1 MAGRNR
7 AERASKQWSIP
18 SKLTLGAVPIVVVA
32 LLLGVFLVWSLAT
45 SGDVWLAVTVGVVV
59 GLVALGSL
67 LVAYRMG
74 RAMGTRIGAVTNA
87 ARRVAHKDLV
97 DLLDALRTS
106 DPGSDAIPPLGLDI
120 DSGDEIGDLSR
131 SFENMHRAL
140 IDTSS
145 RQVESL
151 RVGVSGI
158 LVTLARRNSSLVD
171 RQLAL
176 LDELESREEDPET
189 LGGYYQVDHLAA
201 RMRRNAESLLVLAG
215 SESPRVWAKA
225 TDISDVVRA
234 ALSEVDEYQ
243 RVELLALEP
252 ARLSAGAVTDV
263 AHLLAELFE
272 NSLQFSPPAEPVR
285 VTGLFDVDGYELS
298 ISDRGV
304 GMSDPRLA
312 ELNRILERPPAL
324 GLSVE
329 PTMGI
334 YVVAKLAHRH
344 GLDVQLIPSVP
355 GITVK
360 VTIPRDRLEMA
371 RVEPDYDDIIDLTQ
385 PEMIETADPR
395 AGCGGACRLS
405 PGWKLEICRCASRAE
420 PSARRSRQRA
430 SRQERAA
437 TASGRRWS
445 ITTGAGPRHRGRAM
459 TDAAT
464 NLNWLLERLCATV
477 PAIKQAVVVSSDG
490 LAMAKSQDVDRETA
504 ERLAAVSSGMIGL
517 AYGSAGRFGAGAV
530 SNIIVEMQQGWLF
543 ITGIRHGSLLC
554 CLTSK
559 EIDLG
564 AVAFE
569 MSIFVQRVGDS
580 LTPDVREELKARLV
594 EPEPA

>member
-1 MAGRNR
+1 MAGRTR
-7 AERASKQWSIP
+7 ADSASKQWSIP
-18 SKLTLGAVPIVVVA
+18 SKLTLAMVPIAVVA
-32 LLLGVFLVWSLAT
+32 MLLGVFLVWSLAN
-45 SGDVWLAVTVGVVV
+45 SGDIWLAVIVGVVV
-59 GLVALGSL
+59 GLVAIGSL
-67 LVAYRMG
+67 LVAFRMG
-74 RAMGTRIGAVTNA
+74 RVIGTRIGDVTRA
-87 ARRVAHKDLV
+87 ARRVAHKDIV
-97 DLLDALRTS
+97 ELLDALRSS
-106 DPGSDAIPPLGLDI
+106 DSGTAVIPPLGLDT

-140 IDTSS
+140 IDTSA
-145 RQVESL
+145 RQMESL
-151 RVGVSGI
+151 RVGVSSI

-176 LDELESREEDPET
+176 LDELESREEDPAT

-215 SESPRVWAKA
+215 AESPRLWAKT

-272 NSLQFSPPAEPVR
+272 NSVQFSPPSEPVR

-344 GLDVQLIPSVP
+344 GLSVQLIPSVP
-355 GITVK
+355 GITARL
-360 VTIPRDRLEMA
+360 TIPRERLETA
-371 RVEPDYDDIIDLTQ
+371 RVVDPELEVIDLTQ
-385 PEMIETADPR
+385 PEMIEPAPPEPIPVTA
-395 AGCGGACRLS
+395 GNV
-405 PGWKLEICRCASRAE
+405 AE
-420 PSARRSRQRA
+420 PEAADLPVRIPGRAFREEEPAPSIAASDGGGTLRSAL
-430 SRQERAA
+430 
-437 TASGRRWS
+437 
-445 ITTGAGPRHRGRAM
+445 IDYNRGRSEAE
-459 TDAAT
+459 A
-464 NLNWLLERLCATV
+464 
-477 PAIKQAVVVSSDG
+477 
-490 LAMAKSQDVDRETA
+490 REDT
-504 ERLAAVSSGMIGL
+504 EN
-517 AYGSAGRFGAGAV
+517 
-530 SNIIVEMQQGWLF
+530 SN
-543 ITGIRHGSLLC
+543 
-554 CLTSK
+554 
-559 EIDLG
+559 D
-564 AVAFE
+564 
-569 MSIFVQRVGDS
+569 
-580 LTPDVREELKARLV
+580 
-594 EPEPA
+594 

>member
-1 MAGRNR
+1 MAGRIR
-7 AERASKQWSIP
+7 SESASKQWSIP
-18 SKLTLGAVPIVVVA
+18 SKLTLSVVPIVVVA

-74 RAMGTRIGAVTNA
+74 RTMGARIGDVTRA

-97 DLLDALRTS
+97 DLVDALRIS
-106 DPGSDAIPPLGLDI
+106 EPGSEVVPPLGLDI
-120 DSGDEIGDLSR
+120 DSADEIGDLSR

-140 IDTSS
+140 IDISA
-145 RQVESL
+145 RQMESL
-151 RVGVSGI
+151 RVGVSSI

-176 LDELESREEDPET
+176 LDELESREEDPAT
-189 LGGYYQVDHLAA
+189 LGGYYQVDHLAT

-215 SESPRVWAKA
+215 SESPRLWAKA

-272 NSLQFSPPAEPVR
+272 NSVQFSPPSEPVR

-298 ISDRGV
+298 ISDHGV

-329 PTMGI
+329 PTMGM

-344 GLDVQLIPSVP
+344 GLTVQLIPSVP

-360 VTIPRDRLEMA
+360 VTIPRDRLELA
-371 RVEPDYDDIIDLTQ
+371 KAAGPDYEVIDLTQ
-385 PEMIETADPR
+385 PEMIEAADPEPVPV
-395 AGCGGACRLS
+395 AA
-405 PGWKLEICRCASRAE
+405 AQVAE
-420 PSARRSRQRA
+420 PETGDLPVRIPGRA
-430 SRQERAA
+430 FREEDPAP
-437 TASGRRWS
+437 S
-445 ITTGAGPRHRGRAM
+445 ITAGEGGGTLRSALVDYNRGRAE
-459 TDAAT
+459 AEA
-464 NLNWLLERLCATV
+464 EGE
-477 PAIKQAVVVSSDG
+477 SDG
-490 LAMAKSQDVDRETA
+490 
-504 ERLAAVSSGMIGL
+504 
-517 AYGSAGRFGAGAV
+517 
-530 SNIIVEMQQGWLF
+530 
-543 ITGIRHGSLLC
+543 
-554 CLTSK
+554 
-559 EIDLG
+559 
-564 AVAFE
+564 
-569 MSIFVQRVGDS
+569 
-580 LTPDVREELKARLV
+580 
-594 EPEPA
+594 

>member
-1 MAGRNR
+1 MGAKVAGRNR
-7 AERASKQWSIP
+7 AEPASRQWSIP
-18 SKLTLGAVPIVVVA
+18 SKLTLAAVPIVVVA
-32 LLLGVFLVWSLAT
+32 LLLGVFLVWWLAT
-45 SGDVWLAVTVGVVV
+45 SGDIWLAMTVGIVV
-59 GLVALGSL
+59 GLVAVGSL

-74 RAMGTRIGAVTNA
+74 RAIGTRIAAVTNA

-140 IDTSS
+140 IDTST
-145 RQVESL
+145 RQMESL
-151 RVGVSGI
+151 RLGVSGI

-272 NSLQFSPPAEPVR
+272 NSLQFSPPTEPVR
-285 VTGLFDVDGYELS
+285 VTGLFEVDGYELS
-298 ISDRGV
+298 ISDHGV
-304 GMSDPRLA
+304 GLSDPRLA
-312 ELNRILERPPAL
+312 EMNRILERPPAL

-334 YVVAKLAHRH
+334 FVVAKLAHRH
-344 GLDVQLIPSVP
+344 GLSVQLIPSVP

-371 RVEPDYDDIIDLTQ
+371 RVEPDYDVIDLTQ
-385 PEMIETADPR
+385 PEMIETPSPEPVAVAPVPVAELEAGDLPVRIPGR
-395 AGCGGACRLS
+395 AFREEEPATSIAAGEGGGTLR
-405 PGWKLEICRCASRAE
+405 
-420 PSARRSRQRA
+420 SALVDYN
-430 SRQERAA
+430 
-437 TASGRRWS
+437 
-445 ITTGAGPRHRGRAM
+445 RGRAE
-459 TDAAT
+459 AEAQG
-464 NLNWLLERLCATV
+464 E
-477 PAIKQAVVVSSDG
+477 SD
-490 LAMAKSQDVDRETA
+490 D
-504 ERLAAVSSGMIGL
+504 
-517 AYGSAGRFGAGAV
+517 
-530 SNIIVEMQQGWLF
+530 
-543 ITGIRHGSLLC
+543 
-554 CLTSK
+554 
-559 EIDLG
+559 
-564 AVAFE
+564 
-569 MSIFVQRVGDS
+569 
-580 LTPDVREELKARLV
+580 
-594 EPEPA
+594 

>member
-1 MAGRNR
+1 MAGRIR
-7 AERASKQWSIP
+7 SESASKQWSIP
-18 SKLTLGAVPIVVVA
+18 SKLTLSVVPIVVVA

-74 RAMGTRIGAVTNA
+74 RTMGARIGDVTRA

-97 DLLDALRTS
+97 DLVDALRIS
-106 DPGSDAIPPLGLDI
+106 EPGSEVVPPLGLDI
-120 DSGDEIGDLSR
+120 DSADEIGDLSR

-140 IDTSS
+140 IDISA
-145 RQVESL
+145 RQMESL
-151 RVGVSGI
+151 RVGVSSI

-176 LDELESREEDPET
+176 LDELESREEDPAT
-189 LGGYYQVDHLAA
+189 LGGYYQVDHLAT

-215 SESPRVWAKA
+215 SESPRLWAKA

-272 NSLQFSPPAEPVR
+272 NSVQFSPPSEPVR

-298 ISDRGV
+298 ISDHGV

-329 PTMGI
+329 PTMGM

-344 GLDVQLIPSVP
+344 GLTVQLIPSVP

-360 VTIPRDRLEMA
+360 VTIPRDRLELA
-371 RVEPDYDDIIDLTQ
+371 KSAGPDYEVIDLTQ
-385 PEMIETADPR
+385 PEMIEAADPEPVPV
-395 AGCGGACRLS
+395 AA
-405 PGWKLEICRCASRAE
+405 AQVAE
-420 PSARRSRQRA
+420 PETGDLPVRIPGRA
-430 SRQERAA
+430 FREEDPAP
-437 TASGRRWS
+437 S
-445 ITTGAGPRHRGRAM
+445 ITAGEGGGTLRSALVDYNRGRAE
-459 TDAAT
+459 AEAQG
-464 NLNWLLERLCATV
+464 E
-477 PAIKQAVVVSSDG
+477 SDG
-490 LAMAKSQDVDRETA
+490 
-504 ERLAAVSSGMIGL
+504 
-517 AYGSAGRFGAGAV
+517 
-530 SNIIVEMQQGWLF
+530 
-543 ITGIRHGSLLC
+543 
-554 CLTSK
+554 
-559 EIDLG
+559 
-564 AVAFE
+564 
-569 MSIFVQRVGDS
+569 
-580 LTPDVREELKARLV
+580 
-594 EPEPA
+594 

>member
-1 MAGRNR
+1 MVNVFGMGAKVAGRVR
-7 AERASKQWSIP
+7 SESASKQWSIP
-18 SKLTLGAVPIVVVA
+18 SKLTLATVPIVVVA
-32 LLLGVFLVWSLAT
+32 LLLGVFIVWSLAT

-74 RAMGTRIGAVTNA
+74 RTMGTRIGDVTRA

-97 DLLDALRTS
+97 DLVDALRIS
-106 DPGSDAIPPLGLDI
+106 DPGEEVLPPLGLDI

-131 SFENMHRAL
+131 AFENMHRTL
-140 IDTSS
+140 IDTSA
-145 RQVESL
+145 RQMESL

-215 SESPRVWAKA
+215 SESPRLWAKA

-243 RVELLALEP
+243 RIELLALEP

-272 NSLQFSPPAEPVR
+272 NSVQFSPPTEPVR

-298 ISDRGV
+298 ISDHGV

-344 GLDVQLIPSVP
+344 GLTVQLIPSVP

-360 VTIPRDRLEMA
+360 VTIPRERLEMA
-371 RVEPDYDDIIDLTQ
+371 KAAQLDDEVIDLTR
-385 PEMIETADPR
+385 PEMVEPVGPEVEPVGPETVPMVASPVAEIEAGDLPVRIPGR
-395 AGCGGACRLS
+395 AFREEEPAPSVAAGEAGGTLR
-405 PGWKLEICRCASRAE
+405 
-420 PSARRSRQRA
+420 SALVDYN
-430 SRQERAA
+430 
-437 TASGRRWS
+437 
-445 ITTGAGPRHRGRAM
+445 RGRAE
-459 TDAAT
+459 AEAQG
-464 NLNWLLERLCATV
+464 E
-477 PAIKQAVVVSSDG
+477 SD
-490 LAMAKSQDVDRETA
+490 D
-504 ERLAAVSSGMIGL
+504 
-517 AYGSAGRFGAGAV
+517 
-530 SNIIVEMQQGWLF
+530 
-543 ITGIRHGSLLC
+543 
-554 CLTSK
+554 
-559 EIDLG
+559 
-564 AVAFE
+564 
-569 MSIFVQRVGDS
+569 
-580 LTPDVREELKARLV
+580 
-594 EPEPA
+594 